1 MRLFNK
7 TVIIGTG
14 LIGGSLGLALK
25 EKHLVARITGLSR
38 HQKNAS
44 LARKSGAID
53 YAGRSLEAVKDADLI
68 VLAMPINAIIDTAFK
83 IAKKI
88 KKDCIVIDVGS
99 TKEGLVSKISPLI
112 PNFIGCHPLAG
123 SERKGAANLQK
134 DIFKNSICIIT
145 PNAKTNKMILKKV
158 VLLWRKLG
166 SRVVILSPEKHDRI
180 LAFTSHLPHAAAF
193 SLIGCIPTQYL
204 SLSSGGLKDSTRI
217 SASDANLWSEV
228 FLNNQRNLLS
238 SISAFQAKLTVLK
251 LALKSKNK
259 KLLVNILSA
268 ANKKREKL
276 G

>member
-1 MRLFNK
+1 MRLFDK
-7 TVIIGTG
+7 AVIIGTG

-38 HQKNAS
+38 HQKNAG

-53 YAGRSLEAVKDADLI
+53 YVGRSLDAVKDADLV
-68 VLAMPINAIIDTAFK
+68 VLAMPVNAIINTALK

-88 KKDCIVIDVGS
+88 KKYCIVIDVGS
-99 TKEGLVSKISPLI
+99 TKEELVSKINPVI

-145 PNAKTNKMILKKV
+145 PNAKTNKKTLKKV
-158 VLLWRKLG
+158 VLLWRRLG

-193 SLIGCIPTQYL
+193 SLMGCIPEQYL

-228 FLNNQRNLLS
+228 FLSNRRNLLS
-238 SISAFQAKLTVLK
+238 SISAFQAKLAVLK
-251 LALKSKNK
+251 LALRNKNK

>member
-1 MRLFNK
+1 MLFNK

-14 LIGGSLGLALK
+14 LVGGSLGLALK
-25 EKHLVARITGLSR
+25 EKHLVTQITGLSR
-38 HQKNAS
+38 HQKNAG

-53 YAGRSLEAVKDADLI
+53 YVGSSLEVVKDADLI
-68 VLAMPINAIIDTAFK
+68 VLATPIEAIIDIALK

-99 TKEGLVSKISPLI
+99 TKGSVVSKISPLI

-134 DIFKNSICIIT
+134 GIFNNSICIIT
-145 PNAKTNKMILKKV
+145 PNVKTNKKILGKV

-166 SRVVILSPEKHDRI
+166 SRVVILAPEKHDRI
-180 LAFTSHLPHAAAF
+180 LAFTSHLPHAVAF

-228 FLNNQRNLLS
+228 FLSNQRNLLS
-238 SISAFQAKLTVLK
+238 SLSAFQAKLAVLK
-251 LALKSKNK
+251 LALERKNK